1 MKYTLISFVI
11 AVALILPPTTVFSSE
26 VIIIKSSA
34 IIPYQKV
41 VDEFKRKFSKGAFE
55 EYSIDEDYQ
64 DKGQFILERALKKSG
79 DLILAVGPEAAYLV
93 GKNSSSI
100 AIPKIFTVVRNP
112 EKLLRRCNTSYH
124 GVSQNIPVG
133 FQLERIK
140 LGFPT
145 RKRIGVLY
153 TPKENKTTIDHIS
166 RIASDSGLLI
176 VGLPIASQKE
186 ISKVLNSP
194 QFNIDIFWI
203 IPDRT
208 IGSEKIIKYLIKTM
222 LRKKIPVVVGFSEEF
237 AQDGALL
244 SFYLDYQEIGEQTAE
259 FAQKLLLKGTSLT
272 PVIQEP
278 LKVRTIVNLKVAGK
292 LEIAISDALIKNTS
306 EVIK

>member
-11 AVALILPPTTVFSSE
+11 AVALILTSTTVFSSE
-26 VIIIKSSA
+26 VIIIKSSP
-34 IIPYQKV
+34 IIPYQTV
-41 VDEFKRKFSKGAFE
+41 IDEFKRKFSKGAFE
-55 EYSIDEDYQ
+55 EYSIDEDYE
-64 DKGQFILERALKKSG
+64 DKGKFILERALKKSG

-93 GKNSSSI
+93 GKNSPSI

-112 EKLLRRCNTSYH
+112 EKLLKRCNTSYH

-166 RIASDSGLLI
+166 RIASDSDLLI

-194 QFNIDIFWI
+194 QCNIDILC
-203 IPDRT
+203 
-208 IGSEKIIKYLIKTM
+208 IGYEKIIKYLIKTM
-222 LRKKIPVVVGFSEEF
+222 LRKKIPVVVGFTEEF

-292 LEIAISDALIKNTS
+292 LEIAISDALIETTS
-306 EVIK
+306 EVVK

>member
-1 MKYTLISFVI
+1 
-11 AVALILPPTTVFSSE
+11 
-26 VIIIKSSA
+26 
-34 IIPYQKV
+34 
-41 VDEFKRKFSKGAFE
+41 
-55 EYSIDEDYQ
+55 
-64 DKGQFILERALKKSG
+64 KKSG

-153 TPKENKTTIDHIS
+153 TPKENKNNIDHIS

-194 QFNIDIFWI
+194 QFNIDILWI

-208 IGSEKIIKYLIKTM
+208 IGYEKIIKYLIKTM

-237 AQDGALL
+237 AQDGAIL

-292 LEIAISDALIKNTS
+292 LEIAISDGLIKNTT